1 MKYYTPISFASSSG
15 DNESTRVFF
24 SLFVSLF
31 LLLSFFLSLPLS
43 SSFPPRSQRSESF
56 SGIK

>member
-24 SLFVSLF
+24 SLFISLS
-31 LLLSFFLSLPLS
+31 LSPSFFLPLASSLL
-43 SSFPPRSQRSESF
+43 FF
-56 SGIK
+56 SPSLAEKRKFFWN

>member
-24 SLFVSLF
+24 SLFVSLS
-31 LLLSFFLSLPLS
+31 LLSFFLSLPLS